1 MIYIDNFLNQLCLDG
16 YIPNEFIDIINEFHE
31 KYEM

>member
-1 MIYIDNFLNQLCLDG
+1 MKR

-31 KYEM
+31 KYESDISRYRWSIEF